1 MLIIKIIITIEIF
14 AINVIKV
21 NGYLNRNSL
30 NIKEMVF
37 LNFIK
42 LILKVNKNKNNKNIN
57 QTIWISILDFI
68 R

>member
-57 QTIWISILDFI
+57 QTI
-68 R
+68 